1 VFPEIMIA
9 RNLWFEANIGRTVSR
24 CIVKVVRTMFTFAA
38 QHRWRRG
45 WHVARQQSHPQSME
59 MIAVSLR

>member
-24 CIVKVVRTMFTFAA
+24 CIVTFAA